1 MNIIETVAPIAIEKL
16 KEYFN
21 DKQKIFLVDYDNSN
35 LKNEKFLIYLSNLD
49 LPCDLI
55 FDKNKEDH
63 QNLLMN
69 YLKTKNII
77 SIPSL
82 EKEFLNIFLEIKGI
96 SNFGYKDFIEK
107 NKEELNKILKLLE
120 SMSLYNFYC
129 VNSETFKKDIE
140 SKEHKSCD
148 DLGYNFVNLFKYEDF
163 NLLFENMKSNELFFY
178 EDFFKEYMFKGKNL
192 YYYWA
197 NNNNPLFLMTWGIAN
212 GLAEKYFKQGT
223 ELNVTPV

>member
-21 DKQKIFLVDYDNSN
+21 DKQKMFLIDYDNSN

-82 EKEFLNIFLEIKGI
+82 EKEF
-96 SNFGYKDFIEK
+96 
-107 NKEELNKILKLLE
+107 
-120 SMSLYNFYC
+120 
-129 VNSETFKKDIE
+129 
-140 SKEHKSCD
+140 
-148 DLGYNFVNLFKYEDF
+148 
-163 NLLFENMKSNELFFY
+163 
-178 EDFFKEYMFKGKNL
+178 
-192 YYYWA
+192 
-197 NNNNPLFLMTWGIAN
+197 
-212 GLAEKYFKQGT
+212 
-223 ELNVTPV
+223 